1 MPFDRTGA
9 SVRLL
14 LDPSSPFRLLYVL
27 QMMDCILAGDNDAAR
42 GLMSPHALSKVPS
55 TYPSSHLIHNYHH
68 TLIDNYVHTHYYPS
82 HPLLPFSLTTT
93 LLTHYY
99 PSHPLLPFSPTTTLV
114 THYYPSH
121 PLPPLLPTTT
131 LVTHLSFPSIPPTP
145 PPCNYNQ

>member
-55 TYPSSHLIHNYHH
+55 TYPSSH
-68 TLIDNYVHTHYYPS
+68 P
-82 HPLLPFSLTTT
+82 HPQLSA
-93 LLTHYY
+93 
-99 PSHPLLPFSPTTTLV
+99 HPLLPFSPTTTL
-114 THYYPSH
+114 
-121 PLPPLLPTTT
+121 L
-131 LVTHLSFPSIPPTP
+131 THLYFPCIPPTP
-145 PPCNYNQ
+145 PHYNYNQ